1 MKSPITLLAGIVL
14 ILGGLA
20 LGSSGVI
27 HLLQPPLFE
36 AVTTVRIANPPGG
49 SGGFDPRLIQTEVAT
64 IQSELVLTNVIHEL
78 KLNDVWGNKYNHG
91 QRLSDAEAEKMLR
104 LDCRPI
110 RNSEMV
116 EIKVRSEDPTEAP
129 LLANEI
135 VKSYRQVSAK
145 SKSASVD
152 IVMLA
157 TSPTR
162 AVSPNRPLCI
172 VLIAAGVIMA
182 LGGIFC
188 LKDST
193 SDSES

>member
-14 ILGGLA
+14 ILGGMA
-20 LGSSGVI
+20 LGGSGVI

-49 SGGFDPRLIQTEVAT
+49 SGGFDPRLIRTEVET

-116 EIKVRSEDPTEAP
+116 EIKVRSEDPAEAP

-135 VKSYRQVSAK
+135 VKSYRQVAAK
-145 SKSASVD
+145 SVSVN
-152 IVMLA
+152 IIMFA
-157 TSPTR
+157 TLPTR
-162 AVSPNRPLCI
+162 AFSPNRPLCI
-172 VLIAAGVIMA
+172 VLIAVGVIMA